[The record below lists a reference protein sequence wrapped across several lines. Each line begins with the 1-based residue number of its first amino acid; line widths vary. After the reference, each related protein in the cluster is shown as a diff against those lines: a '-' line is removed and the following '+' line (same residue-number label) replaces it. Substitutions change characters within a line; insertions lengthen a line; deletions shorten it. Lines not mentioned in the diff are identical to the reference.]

1 MKVTVERKTRES
13 FIQVYLEDGP
23 RDLEGK
29 HKLKTSLT
37 FFNHML
43 EQIAWRSE
51 LNIGVE
57 VEMDHF
63 FLNHLVCE
71 DVGLTF
77 GRAFRELMLKKQE
90 EGAKAYGSALAT
102 IDEALARVVLSCES
116 RAYLDL
122 NFNNVLV
129 PESTEGINSED
140 LVSFLEGFVQGA
152 QATLHIDLL
161 KARDNHGHH
170 QWESIF
176 RGLGMAFR
184 DALEIRP
191 WRQNMAAGVAGKIE
205 FDVKI
210 EE

>member
-13 FIQVYLEDGP
+13 FIKVYLEDGP
-23 RDLEGK
+23 RDLECK
-29 HKLKTSLT
+29 YKLKTSLT

-71 DVGLTF
+71 DVGLAF
-77 GRAFRELMLKKQE
+77 GRAFRELMEKKQE
-90 EGAKAYGSALAT
+90 AGAKAYGFALAT

-122 NFNNVLV
+122 NFNNILV
-129 PESTEGINSED
+129 PESTEGLNSED

-152 QATLHIDLL
+152 QATLHIELL

-176 RGLGMAFR
+176 RALGMAFR